1 MAAGCTLPVGLPDC
15 AVYYFVKEGSFLSKK
30 EERWMF
36 YFFQGLNTN
45 PQNMSIYL
53 RD

>member
-1 MAAGCTLPVGLPDC
+1 MCSSNSLPVGPPD
-15 AVYYFVKEGSFLSKK
+15 AALYYYFKDGGFLSKK
-30 EERWMF
+30 EERWTF

-45 PQNMSIYL
+45 PQNLSIYL